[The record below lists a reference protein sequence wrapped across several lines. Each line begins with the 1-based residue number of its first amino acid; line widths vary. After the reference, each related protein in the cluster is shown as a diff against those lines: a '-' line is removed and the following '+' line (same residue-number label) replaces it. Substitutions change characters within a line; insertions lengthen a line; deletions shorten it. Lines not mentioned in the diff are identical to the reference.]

1 MSEEIANGNQ
11 LKGIQEE
18 IREGLRELDALE
30 NKVIA
35 QKAALQKLRREL
47 WDLCN
52 HQWRKDYSCSFD
64 DLCKQ
69 SCVLCGLWR
78 DRSLYS

>member
-1 MSEEIANGNQ
+1 MGDKSANGNQ
-11 LKGIQEE
+11 LKSIRDE

-35 QKAALQKLRREL
+35 QRAALQTLRREL
-47 WDLCN
+47 WDTCN
-52 HQWRKDYSCSFD
+52 HQWRRDYSCSFD
-64 DLCKQ
+64 DPCKK